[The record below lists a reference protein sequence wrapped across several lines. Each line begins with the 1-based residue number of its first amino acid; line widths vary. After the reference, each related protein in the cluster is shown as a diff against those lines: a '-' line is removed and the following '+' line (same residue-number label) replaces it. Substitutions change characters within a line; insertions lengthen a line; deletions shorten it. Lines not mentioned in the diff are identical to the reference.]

1 MDFFILQFPIPYYFV
16 TIQRQLMANF
26 AENRKEY
33 FNYEILEKITAGI
46 ELLGFEVK
54 AIKAGHITLDGAYA
68 TIRGNEAFLIGAGI
82 TPLQPKN
89 IPQDYDPRRNRKLL
103 LTKKELKRL
112 AGTENQNGLTIIAL
126 SVYNMG
132 HKLKLELGLARG
144 KKNKDK
150 RESIKKR
157 ESDREIRRTLK
168 NE

>member
-1 MDFFILQFPIPYYFV
+1 MSNY
-16 TIQRQLMANF
+16 
-26 AENRKEY
+26 AENRKAY

-54 AIKAGHITLDGAYA
+54 SVRAGRITLDGSYA
-68 TIRGNEAFLIGAGI
+68 VVRGNEAFLIGAGI

-89 IPQDYDPRRNRKLL
+89 TPQDYDERRNRKLL
-103 LTKKELKRL
+103 LTKKELKYL
-112 AGTENQNGLTIIAL
+112 ESKEKQGGLTLVAL
-126 SVYNMG
+126 SVYNNK
-132 HKLKLELGLARG
+132 HKIKVELGLAKG
-144 KKNKDK
+144 KKTADK